1 MRVAVTSWGV
11 DSAQSHS
18 SAGNSILAKRVRS
31 ARDSG
36 CQTPIIPS
44 AYPKEINMYFK
55 SFIAALR
62 RQKPLEDSRLV
73 QKSQLSRCLS
83 LVDLTALGIGST
95 LGLGIYV
102 LAGQVA
108 ATKAGPSVVLS
119 FAVAAIASIFAGLC
133 YAEFGARVPKAGSAY
148 VYSYITVGEFMAFI
162 IGWNL
167 VLEYLIGTASVAR
180 GYSAYL
186 DSLVKESGWSF
197 ASCFRHYMPI
207 DIPHL
212 SAYPDFLSAALTIL
226 ISVILCIGA
235 KESTKFNSVFTLL
248 NILVVIFVIICGSL
262 KADFQNWNIS
272 LEQVQNWTRLQP
284 DLTEDRGTGG
294 FFPFGFSGMM
304 AGAATCFFGFVG
316 FDIIA
321 TSGEE
326 ARNPQKAI
334 PIAISLSLFL
344 VFLAY
349 FGVSAVQTL
358 MWPYY
363 EQNVDAPLPLVFDKV
378 GWKFAKWIVSIGA
391 LFGLSTSLLG
401 AMFPLPRILYAMA
414 TDGLIFKNL
423 ATIHPKYKTPVIAT
437 MLSGFSAAFLSAIF
451 DVNQLADMMS
461 IGTLLAYSLVALSVI
476 ILRYTEITYINI
488 DGPDGSGS
496 GEDMDAQ
503 SFVSSLLNLRSTSG
517 LDSETASA
525 SKILITASCILISA
539 LDLILVV
546 FASDLAAMRLYAI
559 VLASIVFLA
568 LAACITALKR
578 QPQSTAGLSF
588 KVPGVPFIPFLSI
601 FVNLYLMMKL
611 SVATWARFVV
621 WMVMGFV
628 IYFSYGIFKSTGA
641 ESSKDH
647 ERSEE
652 TA

>member
-1 MRVAVTSWGV
+1 MRF
-11 DSAQSHS
+11 
-18 SAGNSILAKRVRS
+18 RS
-31 ARDSG
+31 LI
-36 CQTPIIPS
+36 T
-44 AYPKEINMYFK
+44 
-55 SFIAALR
+55 ALR
-62 RQKPLEDSRLV
+62 RKKPIEDSGEV
-73 QKSQLSRCLS
+73 QKSRLNRCMS

-119 FAVAAIASIFAGLC
+119 FAVAAVASIFAGLC

-197 ASCFRHYMPI
+197 ASCFRYYMPI

-235 KESTKFNSVFTLL
+235 KESTRFNSVFTLL
-248 NILVVIFVIICGSL
+248 NILVVVFVIVCGSF
-262 KADFQNWNIS
+262 KADFKNWNITP
-272 LEQVQNWTRLQP
+272 EQVQNWTHSQP
-284 DLTEDRGTGG
+284 DVPEYRGNGG

-334 PIAISLSLFL
+334 PIAISVSLSL

-349 FGVSAVQTL
+349 FGISSVQTL

-363 EQNVDAPLPLVFDKV
+363 EQNVDAPLPFVFDKV
-378 GWKFAKWIVSIGA
+378 GWHSAKWIVTIGA

-423 ATIHPKYKTPVIAT
+423 ATVHPKYQTPVIAT
-437 MLSGFSAAFLSAIF
+437 LLSGFSAAFLSAIF

-476 ILRYTEITYINI
+476 LLRYTEVSFVHRSESDLSEGEMI
-488 DGPDGSGS
+488 D
-496 GEDMDAQ
+496 Q
-503 SFVSSLLNLRSTSG
+503 SFISRIFNLRSTCE
-517 LDSETASA
+517 LDSVTS
-525 SKILITASCILISA
+525 STSTMLITWTFILISGF
-539 LDLILVV
+539 DLLLVTV
-546 FASDLAAMRLYAI
+546 AADFSTMESHEITLVSI
-559 VLASIVFLA
+559 VLTLLITCVKA
-568 LAACITALKR
+568 LSR
-578 QPQSTAGLSF
+578 QPQSTRGFSF
-588 KVPGVPFIPFLSI
+588 KVPCVPFVPLLSI

-611 SVATWARFVV
+611 SLTTWVRFVV
-621 WMVMGFV
+621 WMAIGFA

-641 ESSKDH
+641 ERSKDQIDKL
-647 ERSEE
+647 SEE
-652 TA
+652 GV